1 MLELSEVGGRGGW
14 DVMRNYTSVQDKREF
29 VSSMAV
35 PPRSVFRSS
44 ILRMG
49 ARNEMITPFIDRYF

>member
-1 MLELSEVGGRGGW
+1 MGGRGGG